1 MAKADR
7 SPLKRRRRAQD
18 LSAEGPKNAEVPKA
32 VKWGPHRYGATNVPP
47 EHWDGRPRALLLFS
61 GKSRDGDISSFLNE
75 AGWIVVAVD
84 VIGPVTCDVLNPDVY
99 GRILKDVQDGVYDAV
114 GIATPC
120 ETLSP
125 LREKAPG
132 PKPLRSLE
140 HPEGFGRKK
149 LNAAELAQVS
159 QANQMFDLS
168 RDAFRY
174 QLKDHRTVW
183 LENPDHGDKLDFWKT
198 KWGSAVERHA
208 LVDKAK
214 FDQCMFDAEVT
225 KPTKIAS
232 FGMDLSVLKGVRC
245 GHAPRTWTK
254 PDGSEY
260 VAKHESLV
268 QRWRTNDQGIQ
279 ERASKAL
286 GAYPPK
292 LCGII
297 AGAMVG
303 TDLPRP
309 NRLRKMQTE
318 EIP

>member
-1 MAKADR
+1 M
-7 SPLKRRRRAQD
+7 
-18 LSAEGPKNAEVPKA
+18 
-32 VKWGPHRYGATNVPP
+32 
-47 EHWDGRPRALLLFS
+47 
-61 GKSRDGDISSFLNE
+61 
-75 AGWIVVAVD
+75 
-84 VIGPVTCDVLNPDVY
+84 
-99 GRILKDVQDGVYDAV
+99 
-114 GIATPC
+114 
-120 ETLSP
+120 
-125 LREKAPG
+125 
-132 PKPLRSLE
+132 
-140 HPEGFGRKK
+140 
-149 LNAAELAQVS
+149 
-159 QANQMFDLS
+159 
-168 RDAFRY
+168 
-174 QLKDHRTVW
+174 
-183 LENPDHGDKLDFWKT
+183 
-198 KWGSAVERHA
+198 ERHA

-214 FDQCMFDAEVT
+214 FDQCDAEVT
-225 KPTKIAS
+225 KPTKIAH

-245 GHAPRTWTK
+245 GHEPRTWTK

-292 LCGII
+292 LCSII